1 MPTHRDL
8 RFRRAT
14 RADVPAI
21 VALVESAYRGDASR
35 AGWTTEADLLG
46 GRRTSDAEVR
56 TIVEGERTQ
65 MVLAEEGGDLIGA
78 MRLEDEERHLYVG
91 MLSVRPTLQSSG
103 VGKALLLE
111 AERIAHALGRVR
123 MRMTVIEQRRELLAF
138 YARRG
143 YTPTGETQPFPYGD
157 DNFGEPKREDLC
169 FVVLE
174 KHLSRD
180 GGDHAS

>member
-1 MPTHRDL
+1 MPLHRDL
-8 RFRRAT
+8 RFRRASST
-14 RADVPAI
+14 DVPAI

-56 TIVEGERTQ
+56 SIVEGDHTQ
-65 MVLAEEGGDLIGA
+65 MVLAENGGELVGA

-91 MLSVRPTLQSSG
+91 MLSVRPTLQSAG

-111 AERIAHALGRVR
+111 AERVARALGRPR
-123 MRMTVIEQRRELLAF
+123 MRMTVIEQRPELLAF

-157 DNFGEPKREDLC
+157 DNFGQPKRADLR

-174 KHLSRD
+174 KPL
-180 GGDHAS
+180 